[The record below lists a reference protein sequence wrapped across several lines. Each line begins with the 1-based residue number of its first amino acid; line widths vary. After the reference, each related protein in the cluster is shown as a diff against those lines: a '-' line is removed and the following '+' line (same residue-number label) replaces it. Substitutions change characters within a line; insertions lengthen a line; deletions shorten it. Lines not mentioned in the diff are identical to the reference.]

1 MASGQTAHY
10 GLSQWEPED
19 SFLREEFNANFS
31 KIDTEV
37 FSKAEAVT
45 GTYTGDGESARIIE
59 LGFSPTAVLL
69 LRNTG
74 AGKDSSNY
82 YGAWPCGTTPS
93 SCPPGRRCW
102 PSPAAAFPS
111 TSAAR
116 PASAIPTAAALCST
130 TSPFAEPEA
139 RRAKGPDR
147 RWPSRAF
154 LSRLDGKLPRVCSE

>member
-19 SFLREEFNANFS
+19 SFVREEFNANFS

-45 GTYTGDGESARIIE
+45 GTYTGDGESERIIE

-74 AGKDSSNY
+74 AGKDGSGFSVHVGGSASISNSNGSGSLFHY
-82 YGAWPCGTTPS
+82 L
-93 SCPPGRRCW
+93 
-102 PSPAAAFPS
+102 AF
-111 TSAAR
+111 R
-116 PASAIPTAAALCST
+116 
-130 TSPFAEPEA
+130 
-139 RRAKGPDR
+139 
-147 RWPSRAF
+147 
-154 LSRLDGKLPRVCSE
+154 

>member
-45 GTYTGDGESARIIE
+45 GTYTGDGESKRIIE

-82 YGAWPCGTTPS
+82 YGGLALRDHPVLLPTGATVLAITS
-93 SCPPGRRCW
+93 SGF
-102 PSPAAAFPS
+102 SVHVGGSASISNSNGSGSLFHYLAF
-111 TSAAR
+111 R
-116 PASAIPTAAALCST
+116 
-130 TSPFAEPEA
+130 
-139 RRAKGPDR
+139 
-147 RWPSRAF
+147 
-154 LSRLDGKLPRVCSE
+154 

>member
-82 YGAWPCGTTPS
+82 YGVLAITGS
-93 SCPPGRRCW
+93 GFSIHVGG
-102 PSPAAAFPS
+102 SASISNSNGSGSLFHYLAF
-111 TSAAR
+111 R
-116 PASAIPTAAALCST
+116 
-130 TSPFAEPEA
+130 
-139 RRAKGPDR
+139 
-147 RWPSRAF
+147 
-154 LSRLDGKLPRVCSE
+154 